1 MTHKPRIKGKSQ
13 PQKSTSV
20 LHLKLHMLTFQE
32 DLAAHLNSRYAYPDN
47 VPKKGRGRQ
56 NKRNKLQNLAY
67 ANEINNFRRRAM
79 IYLRMPLKQPD
90 MFSGGGS
97 TGCKI
102 IHSKL
107 FIHYNH
113 FIQRVIRD

>member
-67 ANEINNFRRRAM
+67 ANEINNFRRRKNLVKSM
-79 IYLRMPLKQPD
+79 YK
-90 MFSGGGS
+90 
-97 TGCKI
+97 
-102 IHSKL
+102 
-107 FIHYNH
+107 
-113 FIQRVIRD
+113 